1 MTLNFFEHLTVTT
14 LLQKFFCFLVLF
26 LNILGGVACVVLM
39 FLSTMG
45 DKSVE
50 TLCYFGVL
58 KANFPP
64 QPHDSTPSPPN
75 NVGFHVSRTCF
86 FPKQH

>member
-1 MTLNFFEHLTVTT
+1 MDMIKEYESESPTSEENDD
-14 LLQKFFCFLVLF
+14 
-26 LNILGGVACVVLM
+26 ILGPESRELDAP
-39 FLSTMG
+39 
-45 DKSVE
+45 SVRR
-50 TLCYFGVL
+50 VL

-75 NVGFHVSRTCF
+75 NVGFRVF